1 MSLPDRIASF
11 PVVLRP
17 FALADAPR
25 VAELC
30 GDWEVARMT
39 SLIPHPYSLE
49 SSRVV
54 HRRMPRD
61 PCEAA
66 RPAPM
71 RSPAPTTG
79 CSSARSGSRARPR
92 PGSRWA
98 TGSAGRTGATAT
110 RRRRSRAIIALAFSR
125 LDIDV
130 LTAIH
135 LVRNPASGRV
145 MAKCGMSE
153 VRREMRPH
161 RDGTPEEF
169 RVWTI
174 DREAWDRAAQRSTYQ
189 HWPRAAGRR
198 AKIA

>member
-1 MSLPDRIASF
+1 MSLPDRIASL

-17 FALADAPR
+17 FARGDAPR

-49 SSRVV
+49 AAESFIDACRETHASGPACTYAITRAEDGILVGAIGITSS
-54 HRRMPRD
+54 PD
-61 PCEAA
+61 AGDSLGYWIG
-66 RPAPM
+66 RPYW
-71 RSPAPTTG
+71 G
-79 CSSARSGSRARPR
+79 NGY
-92 PGSRWA
+92 
-98 TGSAGRTGATAT
+98 ATAAL
-110 RRRRSRAIIALAFSR
+110 RAVIALAFSR

-153 VRREMRPH
+153 VRQELRRHRE
-161 RDGTPEEF
+161 GTPEEF
-169 RVWTI
+169 RVWMI
-174 DREAWDRAAQRSTYQ
+174 DREEWDRAAQNST
-189 HWPRAAGRR
+189 
-198 AKIA
+198 